1 MKSIFRA
8 VAVAAA
14 GVATQTS
21 AAQLQVSTGA
31 EFSSGKYGETVVTQ
45 ALVLPLSVRLQTG
58 PLSLRVSVPWIRL
71 QGPADI
77 TPVIDDSGG
86 SRSSSSGSGSGTD
99 DSGDDDE
106 GSGDDEGGG
115 GGVTPADRDIQGLG
129 DTSASATWSFTDIA
143 STPLYVDLS
152 ARVRLPTGSRA
163 KGLGNGTTDY
173 AALTE
178 IGWDGVRGGVFISGG
193 RRMLESRAGVAR
205 VDGWQASAGYWRN
218 IGTRSVFG
226 MQGNWRDASIA
237 GTPDLKS
244 VDAYLTRGL
253 STGWKLEVSGSAG
266 LSDANPDY
274 VFGLSFIWRTGQR

>member
-1 MKSIFRA
+1 MKSIRRA
-8 VAVAAA
+8 VAVTVA
-14 GVATQTS
+14 GVVTQAT

-31 EFSSGKYGETVVTQ
+31 EFSSGKYGETVATQ
-45 ALVLPLSVRLQTG
+45 ALVMPLSVKLQTG

-77 TPVIDDSGG
+77 APVIDDSGG
-86 SRSSSSGSGSGTD
+86 SRSSNSGSGSN
-99 DSGDDDE
+99 DSGGGDDD
-106 GSGDDEGGG
+106 GG
-115 GGVTPADRDIQGLG
+115 GGVTPADRNVQGPG
-129 DTSASATWSFTDIA
+129 DASASATWSFTDIA
-143 STPLYVDLS
+143 ATPLYVDLS

-178 IGWDGVRGGVFISGG
+178 IGWDGVRGGVFVSGG
-193 RRMLESRAGVAR
+193 RRMLERRAAVAR

-218 IGTRSVFG
+218 IGKRSVFG

-237 GTPDLKS
+237 GTPALKS

-253 STGWKLEVSGSAG
+253 STGWKLEVSSSAG
-266 LSDANPDY
+266 FSDANPDY
-274 VFGLSFIWRTGQR
+274 VFGLSFIWRTGKR